1 MALAVP
7 LRESADVAAAGEEL
21 ATPPAPQLARVPPRF
36 VVVKEAKNFC
46 LISIDFSL

>member
-7 LRESADVAAAGEEL
+7 SRESADVAAAGAEL
-21 ATPPAPQLARVPPRF
+21 LTPLAPQLARVPPRF
-36 VVVKEAKNFC
+36 VVMKEAKNFC